1 MLLNSQWQEAP
12 GLDFVLRDDGLLTER
27 SAQELAAWYTNG
39 GDDAESFEA
48 HLMLLNAHASLMT
61 SAQRGRKSG
70 LSRERYDVLRAL
82 YRAPGYRIPLSELG
96 RSLNVSPAS
105 ITKLINGL
113 SRAQLAHRTR
123 FADDKRRMWAELTP
137 KGVAAVEESLPIVV
151 ESTKRR
157 WQGLT
162 KRRKARPRAPALE
175 GGPQRPVLK
184 GRTAAQG
191 PHVKSK
197 GQTSVTDKSA

>member
-1 MLLNSQWQEAP
+1 
-12 GLDFVLRDDGLLTER
+12 LDFVLREDGLLTER
-27 SAQELAAWYTNG
+27 SAQELAAWYTDG

-61 SAQRGRKSG
+61 SAQRGRKTG

-151 ESTKRR
+151 ESTRRR

-162 KRRKARPRAPALE
+162 KEEKRVLVHLLSKVVLSATSSKAEPQLKALTSKAKAD
-175 GGPQRPVLK
+175 VL
-184 GRTAAQG
+184 
-191 PHVKSK
+191 S
-197 GQTSVTDKSA
+197 DKSA

>member
-1 MLLNSQWQEAP
+1 M
-12 GLDFVLRDDGLLTER
+12 DFVLRDDGLLTER

-162 KRRKARPRAPALE
+162 KEEKRVLVHLLSKVVLSALSSKAEPQLKAL
-175 GGPQRPVLK
+175 
-184 GRTAAQG
+184 T
-191 PHVKSK
+191 SK
-197 GQTSVTDKSA
+197 AKADVRTDKSA